1 MAAKTQVYLQNFF
14 VYNPTYG
21 KREDEEHKK
30 IIYYFPEDAEQD
42 VKLRNVGICEALVNF
57 TQTFSPSKPCEV
69 LHTQKT
75 RQFFLQPEENFWMVM
90 TIGLPTQQKTRN
102 NQLYVEHLSDDIQDH
117 VYQALLQ
124 GVHRMF
130 QMFGGSLSEVLADP
144 SKRSVL
150 KDFLDWQIPRVRVQ
164 HADVMDVFRGVQFLP
179 LDKHAFLRVQCFV
192 NRLEGRFRA
201 IQSSVFL
208 CNDLLV
214 WSGLEQGD
222 MQVLYQYLVHDVLQ
236 STVESE
242 LLPGCS
248 FAPRPTASATTQCRF
263 LYGAV
268 DEEETLSRIQR
279 IYVSDS
285 LGQREQCH
293 LLIFRAYS
301 STICLLVNVSHELSV
316 GFLKGLESY
325 LATEFVALANEIGK
339 QCTKLSSLSPLEGQ
353 SKYIYFNRMNLAQK
367 STVHSERRT
376 GIAVPPELVRFLADI
391 NEDLQQVEDAG
402 EMTAKTTSE
411 WWVVGKVS
419 DQREFYVVLNQKSAN
434 IIQIHDE
441 VKRLCASQF
450 QNISFLD

>member
-1 MAAKTQVYLQNFF
+1 MSAKTQVYLQNFF

-30 IIYYFPEDAEQD
+30 VIYYYPQDAEQD
-42 VKLRNVGICEALVNF
+42 VKLRNVGFCEALVNF

-102 NQLYVEHLSDDIQDH
+102 SQLYVEHLSDDIQDN
-117 VYQALLQ
+117 VYQALLE
-124 GVHRMF
+124 GLYRTF
-130 QMFGGSLSEVLADP
+130 QMFCGSLSEVLASD
-144 SKRSVL
+144 KAVL
-150 KDFLDWQIPRVRVQ
+150 KEFLDWQIPRLRIQ
-164 HADVMDVFRGVQFLP
+164 HADLLDVFQGVHFLP

-192 NRLEGRFRA
+192 NRLEGRFRE
-201 IQSSVFL
+201 IRSSVFL
-208 CNDLLV
+208 CNDQLV
-214 WSGLEQGD
+214 WSGLEQSD
-222 MQVLYQYLVHDVLQ
+222 MQVLYQHLVHDVLQ

-242 LLPGCS
+242 LLPGFS
-248 FAPRPTASATTQCRF
+248 FSRPTTSAATHCRF
-263 LYGAV
+263 LYGPV
-268 DEEETLSRIQR
+268 DEEETLSRTPR

-301 STICLLVNVSHELSV
+301 ATICLLVNVTHELSV
-316 GFLKGLESY
+316 AFLKSLDSY
-325 LATEFVALANEIGK
+325 LATEFTALANEIGK
-339 QCTKLSSLSPLEGQ
+339 QCTKLSSLSSPADSQ

-367 STVHSERRT
+367 STVHSERRS
-376 GIAVPPELVRFLADI
+376 GIVVPPELVRFLADI
-391 NEDLQQVEDAG
+391 NEDLQQLEDAG

-411 WWVVGKVS
+411 WWVVGKLS

-434 IIQIHDE
+434 IIQIQDE

-450 QNISFLD
+450 QNIFFLD